1 MISAVVTGA
10 AKGLGREIAARLVED
25 GVHVVA
31 TDIDSAALDRT
42 SAELGALVE
51 PLVAD
56 SGDWEAHVRAADA
69 AERSAPLRYWV
80 NNAGIDVQGG
90 AHEVTAEEIER
101 GLRVLQLGPMY
112 GCAVAVR
119 RMLPARAGS
128 IVNITSIQG
137 THAFPRYF
145 VYQAAKAAVNMI
157 TKGVAVDYGP
167 FGIRC
172 NAVLPGTM
180 ETPML
185 DETMRDGY
193 PARGSAAPRGRA
205 GPAGTDRAA
214 GGGRRGRRVPALRSR
229 LVRLR
234 SGDRRR
240 RRHDGA
246 GLRLSAARPRTTVR
260 PRPSA
265 ASCTAAALSGRVA

>member
-1 MISAVVTGA
+1 MGAGRAIATALLADGYHVVGVDWNADALEATGA
-10 AKGLGREIAARLVED
+10 D
-25 GVHVVA
+25 
-31 TDIDSAALDRT
+31 
-42 SAELGALVE
+42 LGAAFE
-51 PLVAD
+51 PLHGDV
-56 SGDWEAHVRAADA
+56 GDWETHERAAEA
-69 AERSAPLRYWV
+69 AESTAPLRGWV
-80 NNAGIDVQGG
+80 NNAGIDIQGG

-172 NAVLPGTM
+172 NALLPGCI
-180 ETPML
+180 ETPMTYATLPPDL
-185 DETMRDGY
+185 DRDEALRREGLL
-193 PARGSAAPRGRA
+193 APMLRVGQPEEMA
-205 GPAGTDRAA
+205 EVVAFLLSDRASYVNGA
-214 GGGRRGRRVPALRSR
+214 EIVADGGAV
-229 LVRLR
+229 
-234 SGDRRR
+234 
-240 RRHDGA
+240 
-246 GLRLSAARPRTTVR
+246 ARAYAYP
-260 PRPSA
+260 P
-265 ASCTAAALSGRVA
+265 LDLEGEG

>member
-1 MISAVVTGA
+1 VGAEAIEQSGAVSAVVTGA
-10 AKGLGREIAARLVED
+10 AKGLGRAVAARLIED

-42 SAELGALVE
+42 ASELGALLE

-56 SGDWEAHVRAADA
+56 AGDWEGHTRAADA

-80 NNAGIDVQGG
+80 NNAGIDIQGG
-90 AHEVTAEEIER
+90 AHEVTAEEIDR

-112 GCAVAVR
+112 GCAIAVR

-145 VYQAAKAAVNMI
+145 VYQAAKAAINMI

-185 DETMRDGY
+185 DETMPKDLPRDE
-193 PARGSAAPRGRA
+193 
-205 GPAGTDRAA
+205 
-214 GGGRRGRRVPALRSR
+214 ALRR
-229 LVRLR
+229 EAELAPL
-234 SGDRRR
+234 
-240 RRHDGA
+240 
-246 GLRLSAARPRTTVR
+246 
-260 PRPSA
+260 
-265 ASCTAAALSGRVA
+265 GRVAQPEEVAEVVTFLLSDRASYVSGAEIVVDGASTARCFAYPAPELRQ